1 MFSVGLTGG
10 IGSGKTLIS
19 KVFQNFGVPIFYTDI
34 EAKKLYQDPSFLQQ
48 IAQTFGEDIIEN
60 NQLQN
65 QKLANIVFNN
75 PQALKQLNTLTHPK
89 VLELYK
95 QWQTKQTTPYTI
107 LESAI
112 IFESNWQQH
121 FDCIINISTSIEV
134 AIRRVQERDNLNKE
148 RIQERINNQYPSHK
162 REELSQYNIKHDD
175 KTMLLPQIIAIHK
188 DILTQINKTK

>member
-121 FDCIINISTSIEV
+121 FDCIINISTPIEV
-134 AIRRVQERDNLNKE
+134 AIRRVQERDNLSKE

>member
-19 KVFQNFGVPIFYTDI
+19 KVFQSFGVPIFYTDT
-34 EAKKLYQDPSFLQQ
+34 EAKKLYQDPIFLQQ
-48 IAQTFGEDIIEN
+48 ISQTFGEEVVEN
-60 NQLQN
+60 HQLQN

-75 PQALKQLNTLTHPK
+75 PQALKQLNALIHPK
-89 VLELYK
+89 VLERYTL
-95 QWQTKQTTPYTI
+95 WQSKQTTPYTI

-121 FDCIINISTSIEV
+121 FDCIINISTPIEV
-134 AIRRVQERDNLNKE
+134 AIRRVQERDNLSKE

-188 DILTQINKTK
+188 DILKQTNTEK

>member
-19 KVFQNFGVPIFYTDI
+19 KVFQSFGVPIFYTDT
-34 EAKKLYQDPSFLQQ
+34 EAKKLYQDPIFLQQ
-48 IAQTFGEDIIEN
+48 ISQTFGEEVVEN

-75 PQALKQLNTLTHPK
+75 PEALKQLNALIHPK
-89 VLELYK
+89 VLELYTL
-95 QWQTKQTTPYTI
+95 WQSKQTTPYTI

-112 IFESNWQQH
+112 IFESNWQNH
-121 FDCIINISTSIEV
+121 FDCIINISTPIEI
-134 AIRRVQERDNLNKE
+134 AIRRVQERDKLSRE
-148 RIQERINNQYPSHK
+148 RILERINNQFPFEK
-162 REELSQYNIKHDD
+162 REELSHYNIKHDD

-188 DILTQINKTK
+188 DILKQTNTEK

>member
-19 KVFQNFGVPIFYTDI
+19 KVFQSFGVPIFYTDT
-34 EAKKLYQDPSFLQQ
+34 EAKKLYQDPIFLQQ
-48 IAQTFGEDIIEN
+48 ISQTFGEEVVEN

-75 PQALKQLNTLTHPK
+75 PEALKQLNALIHPK
-89 VLELYK
+89 VLELYTL
-95 QWQTKQTTPYTI
+95 WQSKQTTPYTI

-112 IFESNWQQH
+112 IFESNWQNH
-121 FDCIINISTSIEV
+121 FDCIINISTPIEV
-134 AIRRVQERDNLNKE
+134 AIRRVQERDKLSRE
-148 RIQERINNQYPSHK
+148 RITERINNQFPIEK
-162 REELSQYNIKHDD
+162 REELSHYNIKHDD

-188 DILTQINKTK
+188 DILKQTNTKK

>member
-19 KVFQNFGVPIFYTDI
+19 KVFQSFGVPIFYTDT
-34 EAKKLYQDPSFLQQ
+34 EAKKLYQDPIFLQQ
-48 IAQTFGEDIIEN
+48 ISQTFGEEVVEN

-75 PQALKQLNTLTHPK
+75 PEALKQLNALIHPK
-89 VLELYK
+89 VLELYTL
-95 QWQTKQTTPYTI
+95 WQSKQTTPYTI

-112 IFESNWQQH
+112 IFESNWQNH
-121 FDCIINISTSIEV
+121 FDCIINISTPIEI
-134 AIRRVQERDNLNKE
+134 AIRRVQERDKLSRE
-148 RIQERINNQYPSHK
+148 RITERINNQFPFEK
-162 REELSQYNIKHDD
+162 REELSHYNIKHDD

-188 DILTQINKTK
+188 DILKQTNTEK